1 MKKGRILIRLIMIMF
16 MLVFPIYKVCVLAGQ
31 YKEIRRADIER
42 RDKLT
47 QEFRDNF
54 LVRRENFYEDKNY
67 QREFRKLQEKK

>member
-16 MLVFPIYKVCVLAGQ
+16 MLVFPIYKVWVLADQ

-42 RDKLT
+42 RDKFT